1 MAMPKQR
8 LYIDESGDHTVR
20 AVTQSQWDKR
30 YLCLLGC
37 ALDFDY
43 CRDTFQAAFEALKRR
58 HFAHDLDEPVI
69 LHREDLVAKRGPFKV
84 LHDPAINKAF
94 CEDLL
99 GFIADTKM
107 TAYAVVIDKLAI
119 QTRYYGPISSH
130 PYHIGLLAMLERYCG
145 SLSFSRKTGDVLAEA
160 RGGREDQLL
169 KSAYMS
175 IYTGGTSY
183 RPGEFFQK
191 TLTSRE
197 IKIKPK
203 MQNIPA
209 LQLADLLAH
218 PIKRRIL
225 EECGIS
231 PPATGFA
238 KEMADVVEAKF
249 NRRYAN
255 GQVKGYGKFAYF
267 K

>member
-1 MAMPKQR
+1 MPKQR

-43 CRDTFQAAFEALKRR
+43 CRDTFQMAFDDLKRR

-69 LHREDLVAKRGPFKV
+69 LHREDLVAKRGPFRV
-84 LHDPAINKAF
+84 LHDPAVNKAF

-99 GFIADTKM
+99 RFIADTKM
-107 TAYAVVIDKLAI
+107 TAYAVVIDKLAT

-130 PYHIGLLAMLERYCG
+130 PYHIGLLAMLERI
-145 SLSFSRKTGDVLAEA
+145 LRVAELQPRDWRRCLPKA
-160 RGGREDQLL
+160 RERSGRPIAEERLREHL
-169 KSAYMS
+169 YS
-175 IYTGGTSY
+175 GGTSY
-183 RPGEFFQK
+183 RAGEFFQK
-191 TLTSRE
+191 TLTSQE

-203 MQNIPA
+203 TQNIPA

-231 PPATGFA
+231 PPAATGFC
-238 KEMADVVEAKF
+238 
-249 NRRYAN
+249 
-255 GQVKGYGKFAYF
+255 
-267 K
+267 